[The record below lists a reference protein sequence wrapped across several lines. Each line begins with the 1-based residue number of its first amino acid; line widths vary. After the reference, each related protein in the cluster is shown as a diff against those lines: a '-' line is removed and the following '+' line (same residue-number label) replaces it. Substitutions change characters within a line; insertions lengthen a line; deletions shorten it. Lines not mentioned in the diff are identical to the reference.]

1 MTRSIRSNKVWQN
14 WCVYCFRDFVIYL
27 DQKHGYVVNF
37 ISEFG
42 ISIQD
47 TQNDYDPSYSDFC
60 IPSSLPDLDC
70 KDILQKRFTFL
81 PPDPPRFDEDEDGVG
96 MKVRYLWVLH

>member
-1 MTRSIRSNKVWQN
+1 M
-14 WCVYCFRDFVIYL
+14 

-37 ISEFG
+37 ISEFS

-47 TQNDYDPSYSDFC
+47 PQNGCNPSYSDFY
-60 IPSSLPDLDC
+60 ISFSLPDLDC

-81 PPDPPRFDEDEDGVG
+81 PPDPPRFDEDGVG
-96 MKVRYLWVLH
+96 SES